1 MVAVRRGYVE
11 IMLDVFL
18 IALVI
23 GFFLVADLFVRGCAR
38 ILDRGTDQH
47 REDGR

>member
-1 MVAVRRGYVE
+1 MA
-11 IMLDVFL
+11 DVLL

-23 GFFLVADLFVRGCAR
+23 GFFIVAELFVRGCGW
-38 ILDRGTDQH
+38 IVDRGLDDR